1 MRPLYVPVRLA
12 VTMLAVATAA
22 AGCVNVGDD
31 AGRARPSHSAG
42 RHGGA
47 APDGGPV
54 AGVGGQE
61 RGARAGD
68 GKHGNGGK
76 TKPGESPS
84 ASATPSGAASASPTP
99 AQPGKP
105 GRPGSTAGPGDPAP
119 TQAPP
124 TPPATSQ
131 PPAPP
136 ASTPPPPPS
145 ESPTPEPSSSAHEG
159 TGPQLVQR
167 EPAPEAGAPA

>member
-12 VTMLAVATAA
+12 VTMLAVATA

-42 RHGGA
+42 RRGGE

-54 AGVGGQE
+54 DGVGGRQH
-61 RGARAGD
+61 GGSAGD
-68 GKHGNGGK
+68 GKHGNGG
-76 TKPGESPS
+76 TVKPGESPS
-84 ASATPSGAASASPTP
+84 ASAAPSAAGSASAPP
-99 AQPGKP
+99 AQPG
-105 GRPGSTAGPGDPAP
+105 RPGKPQKTPGPGGP
-119 TQAPP
+119 PP
-124 TPPATSQ
+124 TAAPSTPPVTSQ

-136 ASTPPPPPS
+136 ASTPPPPPPS
-145 ESPTPEPSSSAHEG
+145 QSPTPEPSSSAHEG
-159 TGPQLVQR
+159 PGPQLVQR